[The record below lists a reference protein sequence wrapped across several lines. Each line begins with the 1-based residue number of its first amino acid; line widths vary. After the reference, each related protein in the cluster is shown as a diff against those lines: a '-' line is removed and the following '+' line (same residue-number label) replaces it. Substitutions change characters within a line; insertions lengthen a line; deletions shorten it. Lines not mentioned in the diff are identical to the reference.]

1 MSDTRDADW
10 RRTDAGQRPNA
21 GAREEQVDSDGSA
34 LLGSRCRDQDRGDS
48 LRAAR
53 SWPEGCGRHATM
65 RSVNAYL
72 QALAA
77 NVRALRESHGLSLSQ
92 LSERSGVG
100 KATLFKIEQA
110 QTNPTLETMTLIAET
125 FDVQVAELIAHR
137 ARAGVEVVRAGE
149 GDRLLDDSS
158 EGHAL
163 RKQVVAGGVLS
174 IDSARFFAGK
184 SMLVPSHGVGAR
196 EHILV
201 REGSIEIGPT
211 GEEVVLHAGDYAT
224 FLADRPHRWRPVD
237 GDASVWILG
246 TFPRPAAFGEQE
258 PDGP

>member
-21 GAREEQVDSDGSA
+21 GVREEQGDSDGSA
-34 LLGSRCRDQDRGDS
+34 LLGSRGRDQDWGDS

-53 SWPEGCGRHATM
+53 SWPEGFGGHATM

-137 ARAGVEVVRAGE
+137 ARACRYAFTERIVACWPQP
-149 GDRLLDDSS
+149 S
-158 EGHAL
+158 GHDQAA
-163 RKQVVAGGVLS
+163 RKLS
-174 IDSARFFAGK
+174 
-184 SMLVPSHGVGAR
+184 
-196 EHILV
+196 
-201 REGSIEIGPT
+201 
-211 GEEVVLHAGDYAT
+211 
-224 FLADRPHRWRPVD
+224 
-237 GDASVWILG
+237 
-246 TFPRPAAFGEQE
+246 PRS
-258 PDGP
+258 